1 MGAWVRGRVEGVAN
15 YVRMYVCMRGYLR
28 TYAFP
33 ARPLLGA
40 QLGANVLDSRKV
52 AGTLELCSVIAAKAL
67 SLSLIRLY
75 VFRRPRQCRCHKAA
89 CFLDFSEVVNPLSR
103 PRAGVAMA
111 VVVNPGLL
119 ILYQLWKYYH

>member
-28 TYAFP
+28 TYVFP

-52 AGTLELCSVIAAKAL
+52 AGTLELFSYCRQSSLPVTHPAICFQASSSV
-67 SLSLIRLY
+67 SLSQGRLLL
-75 VFRRPRQCRCHKAA
+75 R
-89 CFLDFSEVVNPLSR
+89 LLNPLSR

-119 ILYQLWKYYH
+119 ILYQV